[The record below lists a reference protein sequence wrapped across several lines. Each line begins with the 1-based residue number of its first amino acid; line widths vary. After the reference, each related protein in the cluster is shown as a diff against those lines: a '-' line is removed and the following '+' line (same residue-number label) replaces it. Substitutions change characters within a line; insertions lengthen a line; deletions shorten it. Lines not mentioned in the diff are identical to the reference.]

1 MHSGPQISLKSSNLY
16 KDLYQAFF
24 ITEDGNMP
32 PSFVYNGQFQVRLIH
47 QCLEENNAN
56 DQDHSQNAYLDDR
69 YDALKSCPNSCDRT
83 IWYNPG
89 GEMVNHEL
97 PFQDVDILKFESLKD
112 ISRLLDK
119 PTLAQCLAWWEEWE
133 MPDNIRR
140 HSTVVARSAYVLAV
154 KMREKGI
161 TLDPILAHRAGLIH
175 DIDKIDTLHEGGAH
189 GVMGAD
195 FLQAQGYPEMA
206 KIVRDHIMSTIIN
219 PEAKSRSW
227 ENKLVFFCDKL
238 VEGDELVPFDQRLEA
253 LRARYPYYV
262 EKMAEAEPYIWEMS
276 DEICEILG
284 LESHAG
290 LIGMLKE
297 SLLE

>member
-1 MHSGPQISLKSSNLY
+1 MHSGPQIFLKSSNLY

-284 LESHAG
+284 IGSHAG
-290 LIGMLKE
+290 MIEMLKE
-297 SLLE
+297 ME

>member
-1 MHSGPQISLKSSNLY
+1 MHSGPQIFLKSSNLY

-290 LIGMLKE
+290 LIEMLKE
-297 SLLE
+297 MQ

>member
-1 MHSGPQISLKSSNLY
+1 MHSGPQIFLKSSDLY

-284 LESHAG
+284 IESHAG

>member
-1 MHSGPQISLKSSNLY
+1 MHSGPQIFLKSSNLY

-284 LESHAG
+284 IESHAG

>member
-1 MHSGPQISLKSSNLY
+1 MHSGPQIFLKSSNLY

-284 LESHAG
+284 IESHAG
-290 LIGMLKE
+290 LIEMLKE
-297 SLLE
+297 MQ

>member
-1 MHSGPQISLKSSNLY
+1 MHSGPQIFLKSSNLY

-238 VEGDELVPFDQRLEA
+238 VERDELVPFDQRLEA